1 MGLQVLFY
9 AAIVLII
16 GLLFGKIAKAA
27 RMPNV
32 TGYLVGGL
40 LFGPSL
46 FGLVFGDGLI
56 SAEAIAALGI
66 VSNVAL
72 GFIAFSIGNEL
83 KLSYFKRVG
92 PGPIIIAVLESLF
105 AILFVFGG
113 IMIYLWIAG
122 KVDNFH
128 IRFALVLSAIAAATA
143 PAATLMVVRQYKA
156 KGPLTETLMSV
167 VALDDGTAIMFF
179 GIFVAIANALARS
192 GTDTTPIVWQILR
205 PLWEIVMS
213 LGIGGLVGLA
223 VVFGCKWFT
232 GRGNRIA
239 LVVAAVFMT
248 VYLADVAGGS
258 PLLACMA
265 MGGIFAN
272 LSPVFDTVNGLVY
285 FITPPI
291 FIMFFVLNGAD
302 LNLSVLSQIGIVG
315 VIYVLFRVA
324 GKIFG
329 AWFGAKISKSPP
341 VVSKLLGFA
350 LIPQAG
356 VAIGLSLVA
365 VQILDAETAALI
377 RAIVLCATL
386 IYELTGPVITKITL
400 RKAGEIA
407 AKS

>member
-1 MGLQVLFY
+1 MDLKVLFY
-9 AAIVLII
+9 VAIVLIV
-16 GLLFGKIAKAA
+16 GLLFGKIAKAV

-40 LFGPSL
+40 VLGPSL

-56 SAEAIAALGI
+56 SQEAIESLGI

-83 KLSYFKRVG
+83 KVSYFKRVG
-92 PGPIIIAVLESLF
+92 PGPIIIATLESLF
-105 AILFVFGG
+105 AILFVLGG
-113 IMIYLWIAG
+113 TVLYFWIAG
-122 KVDNFH
+122 TLDNFH
-128 IRFALVLSAIAAATA
+128 MRFALVLSAIAAATA

-179 GIFVAIANALARS
+179 GIFVAIANALSRT
-192 GTDTTPIVWQILR
+192 GTSTPIVLQVLEPI
-205 PLWEIVMS
+205 WEIVMS
-213 LGIGGLVGLA
+213 LGIGGIIGLV

-232 GRGNRIA
+232 GRGNRIS

-248 VYLADVAGGS
+248 VYLADLAGGS

-265 MGGIFAN
+265 LGGVFAN
-272 LSPVFDTVNGLVY
+272 LSPVYETVNGLIY

-302 LNLSVLSQIGIVG
+302 LNLSVLSQIGIIG
-315 VIYVLFRVA
+315 VIYVFLRVA

-341 VVSKLLGFA
+341 VVSKLLGYA
-350 LIPQAG
+350 LVPQAG

-365 VQILDAETAALI
+365 VQILDAETAAMI
-377 RAIVLCATL
+377 RAIILCATL
-386 IYELTGPVITKITL
+386 IYELVGPFITKITL
-400 RKAGEIA
+400 KKAGEIA
-407 AKS
+407 KES

>member
-1 MGLQVLFY
+1 MDLKVLFFV
-9 AAIVLII
+9 AIVLIV
-16 GLLFGKIAKAA
+16 GLLFGKIAKAL

-40 LFGPSL
+40 ILGPSL

-56 SAEAIAALGI
+56 SQEAIDALGI

-83 KLSYFKRVG
+83 KVSYFKRVG
-92 PGPIIIAVLESLF
+92 PGPIIIATLESLF
-105 AILFVFGG
+105 AILFVLGG
-113 IMIYLWIAG
+113 LVLYFWIAG
-122 KVDNFH
+122 KLDNFH
-128 IRFALVLSAIAAATA
+128 MRFALVLAAIAAATA

-179 GIFVAIANALARS
+179 GIFVAIANALSRT
-192 GTDTTPIVWQILR
+192 GTSTPIILQILE
-205 PLWEIVMS
+205 PIWEIVMS
-213 LGIGGLVGLA
+213 LGIGGAIGLI

-232 GRGNRIA
+232 GRGNRIS

-248 VYLADVAGGS
+248 VYLADLAGGS

-265 MGGIFAN
+265 MGGVFAN
-272 LSPVFDTVNGLVY
+272 LSPVYETVNGLIY
-285 FITPPI
+285 FVTPPI

-302 LNLSVLSQIGIVG
+302 LNLSVLSQIGIIG
-315 VIYVLFRVA
+315 VIYVLLRVA

-341 VVSKLLGFA
+341 VVSKLLGYA
-350 LIPQAG
+350 LVPQAG

-365 VQILDAETAALI
+365 VQILDAETAAMI
-377 RAIVLCATL
+377 RAIILCATL
-386 IYELTGPVITKITL
+386 IYELVGPFITKITL
-400 RKAGEIA
+400 KKAGEIT
-407 AKS
+407 KES

>member
-1 MGLQVLFY
+1 MDLKVLFFV
-9 AAIVLII
+9 AIVLIV
-16 GLLFGKIAKAA
+16 GLLFGKIAKAL

-40 LFGPSL
+40 ILGPSL

-56 SAEAIAALGI
+56 SQEAIDALAI

-83 KLSYFKRVG
+83 KVSYFKRVG
-92 PGPIIIAVLESLF
+92 PGPIIIATLESLF
-105 AILFVFGG
+105 AILFVLGG
-113 IMIYLWIAG
+113 LVLYFWIAG
-122 KVDNFH
+122 KLDNFH
-128 IRFALVLSAIAAATA
+128 MRFALVLAAIAAATA

-179 GIFVAIANALARS
+179 GIFVAIANALSRTSAS
-192 GTDTTPIVWQILR
+192 TPIILQILE
-205 PLWEIVMS
+205 PIWEIVMS
-213 LGIGGLVGLA
+213 LGIGGAIGLV

-232 GRGNRIA
+232 GRGNRIS

-248 VYLADVAGGS
+248 VYLADLTGGS

-265 MGGIFAN
+265 LGGVFAN
-272 LSPVFDTVNGLVY
+272 LSPVYETVNGLIY
-285 FITPPI
+285 FVTPPI

-302 LNLSVLSQIGIVG
+302 LNLSVLSQIGIIG
-315 VIYVLFRVA
+315 VIYVLLRVA

-329 AWFGAKISKSPP
+329 AWFGARISKSPP
-341 VVSKLLGFA
+341 VVSKLLGYA
-350 LIPQAG
+350 LVPQAG

-365 VQILDAETAALI
+365 VQILDAETAAMI
-377 RAIVLCATL
+377 RAIILCATL
-386 IYELTGPVITKITL
+386 IYELVGPFITKITL
-400 RKAGEIA
+400 KKAGEIA
-407 AKS
+407 KES